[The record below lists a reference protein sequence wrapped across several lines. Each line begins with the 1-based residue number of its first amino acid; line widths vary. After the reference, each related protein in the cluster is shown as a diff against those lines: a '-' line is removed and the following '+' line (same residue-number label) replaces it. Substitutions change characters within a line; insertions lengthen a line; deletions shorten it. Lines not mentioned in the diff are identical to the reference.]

1 MLTFL
6 HRYGSIDELLPA
18 RVDEPSLHACYHL
31 VQALRVAAH
40 DLIKLC
46 KLSRS
51 EEDFGDS
58 KSEVLVLHS
67 DGTEQGPAERPG
79 IQSGQFLGQAGLVPA
94 HTHTH
99 SHQITLLC
107 TAKQADTYC
116 TCVLSRVQS
125 VVSSNPTRGSSFGT

>member
-31 VQALRVAAH
+31 MQALRVTAH

-67 DGTEQGPAERPG
+67 NGTEQGPAECPG

-94 HTHTH
+94 THTAIKLH
-99 SHQITLLC
+99 FYVQP
-107 TAKQADTYC
+107 
-116 TCVLSRVQS
+116 SRLILTVHGAFYLECR
-125 VVSSNPTRGSSFGT
+125 VS